1 MNKSRY
7 FEYLGD
13 KKENLRGPP
22 EVKSYFR
29 NDSSD
34 TIVNKANKRAVMCM
48 E

>member
-1 MNKSRY
+1 M
-7 FEYLGD
+7 
-13 KKENLRGPP
+13 ENLRENHP